1 MQLKKE
7 DLYGLEQYSD
17 MRSSYR
23 ARVMEHKK
31 NRALPLGD
39 NATLYFE
46 DSLTIQ
52 YQVQEMLRIE
62 KIFDAEGI
70 NEELETY
77 NPLIPD
83 GDNWKATF
91 MIEFTDEEER
101 RKALAAWIG
110 IEKTVWMKV
119 GNFEKVFAI
128 CNEDLERE
136 NEHKTSAV
144 HFARF
149 QLTNEMVAAAC
160 DGAPISA
167 GIDLPAYTCHE
178 MPLPG
183 NVQAAL
189 RADLKDCSM
198 AL

>member
-7 DLYGLEQYSD
+7 DLYGLEQYSEL
-17 MRSSYR
+17 RSSYR

-31 NRALPLGD
+31 NRALPLGP
-39 NATLYFE
+39 NTTLYFE

-119 GNFEKVFAI
+119 GHFEKVFAI

-136 NEHKTSAV
+136 NEYKTSAV
-144 HFARF
+144 HFMRF
-149 QLTNEMVAAAC
+149 QLTDEMVVPAC

-167 GIDLPAYTCHE
+167 GIDLAAYTCHE
-178 MPLPG
+178 MPLPD
-183 NVQAAL
+183 NIQAAL
-189 RADLKDCSM
+189 RADLKDCST
-198 AL
+198 AI

>member
-1 MQLKKE
+1 MQLTRE

-23 ARVMEHKK
+23 SRVMEHKK
-31 NRALPLGD
+31 NRAASLGE

-62 KIFDAEGI
+62 KIFDADGI

-83 GDNWKATF
+83 GNNWKATF
-91 MIEFTDEEER
+91 MIEFTDENER
-101 RKALAAWIG
+101 REALSAWIG

-119 GNFEKVFAI
+119 GHFEKVFAI
-128 CNEDLERE
+128 CNEDLQRE

-144 HFARF
+144 HFMRF
-149 QLTNEMVAAAC
+149 QLSADMVEATC
-160 DGAPISA
+160 EGQPISA
-167 GIDLPAYTCHE
+167 GIDLPSYTCHE
-178 MPLPG
+178 MPLAD
-183 NVQAAL
+183 NIQATL
-189 RADLKDCSM
+189 RADLKDCSETI
-198 AL
+198 